1 MATMLKFRL
10 KNMDCA
16 ACAAKLEYGLNK
28 ADGVEDAV
36 VDFVNQTLFVQTGEM
51 QHVVK
56 TARAIDP
63 KVELILKSDR
73 AISPDAGDDGGGI
86 NFKKEMGLL
95 VAATVLFG
103 WLLTNEDRLTGSS
116 LLAWP
121 MLIVF
126 AAYVMAGGN
135 VIANAFK
142 TIRRGTLFDENVL
155 MVIATGGAMAI
166 QAYSEAV
173 GVMIFFKIGE
183 LLQASA
189 VSRSRRSIQALLAA
203 RPDQAV
209 LKTTHGLRTV
219 APESVSVGD
228 ILVVKPGQK
237 IPLDGNVLEGRSHL
251 DTAALTGEPV
261 PLSVKPG
268 DPVMAGQISTTGALT
283 VEVTR
288 PFKESSI
295 ARVMDLV
302 ENATARKA
310 RTEKFITTFARY
322 YTPAVVLIAAAI
334 AFLPPLLTG
343 ASYQTWIYRALVL
356 LVISCPCALVISIPL
371 GYFAGLGRASREGI
385 LVKGSNYI
393 DVLAAV
399 KTVVFDKTGTL
410 TIGVFRVKDVVS
422 RNGFSKD
429 QLLEFASAAEF
440 QSTHPIATSILA
452 AFRDRG
458 GRLNESQILAH
469 TVHAGQGVT
478 ARYGERS
485 ILVGNDSFLHL
496 KAIDHDQCEF
506 DDTIAH
512 IAVDGRYAGR
522 IIIGDELRPDALDAI
537 QALRN
542 QGVDHIAM
550 LTGDNDCAARAVAD
564 KLGLDHYVADLLP
577 EEKVAVLERIGRD
590 RTNGKLAFV
599 GDGINDAPVIAR
611 ADVGLAMGALG
622 SDAAVE
628 TADVVFMTDTPRKM
642 AEAVA
647 IAKQTRRVVW
657 QNILL
662 AFAVKGV
669 FLSFG
674 ALGLATMWEAV
685 FADVGTALLAVANAT
700 RILRG

>member
-1 MATMLKFRL
+1 MATMLKFHL

-16 ACAAKLEYGLNK
+16 ACAAKLEHGLNK
-28 ADGVEDAV
+28 AEGVEDAV
-36 VDFVNQTLFVQTGEM
+36 VDFVNQTLFVQTGDL
-51 QHVVK
+51 QHVVQ

-63 KVELILKSDR
+63 KVELIPKSDR
-73 AISPDAGDDGGGI
+73 AISPDAGDDSGGI
-86 NFKKEMGLL
+86 NFRKEMGLL
-95 VAATVLFG
+95 VAATLLFG
-103 WLLTNEDRLTGSS
+103 WLLTNEDVHAGSP
-116 LLAWP
+116 LFAWP
-121 MLIVF
+121 MLIVL

-155 MVIATGGAMAI
+155 MVIATGGAIAI

-183 LLQASA
+183 LLQAGA
-189 VSRSRRSIQALLAA
+189 VSRSRRSIHALLAA

-209 LKTTHGLRTV
+209 LKTLQGLRTV
-219 APESVSVGD
+219 TPESVAVGD

-237 IPLDGNVLEGRSHL
+237 IPLDGKVLEGQSHI
-251 DTAALTGEPV
+251 DTSALTGEPV

-302 ENATARKA
+302 ENATSRKA

-322 YTPAVVLIAAAI
+322 YTPAVVLIAATI
-334 AFLPPLLTG
+334 AFLPPLLAG

-371 GYFAGLGRASREGI
+371 GYFGGLGRASRQGI
-385 LVKGSNYI
+385 LIKGSNYL

-410 TIGVFRVKDVVS
+410 TKGVFRVKDVVS

-429 QLLEFASAAEF
+429 QLLEFAAAAEF
-440 QSTHPIATSILA
+440 QSNHPIATSILT
-452 AFRDRG
+452 AFKDRG
-458 GRLNESQILAH
+458 GRLNASQIFAH

-485 ILVGNDSFLHL
+485 ILVGNDSFLHMM
-496 KAIDHDQCEF
+496 AIDHDQCEF
-506 DDTIAH
+506 DDTVAH
-512 IAVDGRYAGR
+512 IAVDGQYAGR
-522 IIIGDELRPDALDAI
+522 IAIGDELRLDAADAI
-537 QALRN
+537 QALRD

-564 KLGLDHYVADLLP
+564 KLGLDGYDADLLP
-577 EEKVAVLERIGRD
+577 EEKVAVLERIGRERPD
-590 RTNGKLAFV
+590 GKIAFV

-628 TADVVFMTDTPRKM
+628 TADVVLMTDTPRKM

-674 ALGLATMWEAV
+674 AFGLATMWEAV

>member
-1 MATMLKFRL
+1 
-10 KNMDCA
+10 
-16 ACAAKLEYGLNK
+16 
-28 ADGVEDAV
+28 
-36 VDFVNQTLFVQTGEM
+36 VDFGNQTLFVQTGEI

-63 KVELILKSDR
+63 KVELIPKSDR
-73 AISPDAGDDGGGI
+73 AISPDAGDDNEGI
-86 NFKKEMGLL
+86 NFKKEIGLL

-103 WLLTNEDRLTGSS
+103 WLLINEHELAGAS
-116 LLAWP
+116 LFTWP
-121 MLIVF
+121 MLIVL
-126 AAYVMAGGN
+126 AAYVMAGGK
-135 VIANAFK
+135 VIANAFQ

-155 MVIATGGAMAI
+155 MVIATGGAIGI

-183 LLQASA
+183 LLQAGA
-189 VSRSRRSIQALLAA
+189 VSRSRRSIHALLAA

-209 LKTTHGLRTV
+209 VKTTQGLRTV
-219 APESVSVGD
+219 TPESVAIGD

-237 IPLDGNVLEGRSHL
+237 IPLDGNVLEGQSHL
-251 DTAALTGEPV
+251 DTSALTGEPV

-288 PFKESSI
+288 PFRESSI

-322 YTPAVVLIAAAI
+322 YTPAVVLIAAAL
-334 AFLPPLLTG
+334 ALLPPLLTG

-371 GYFAGLGRASREGI
+371 GYFGGLGRASRQGI
-385 LVKGSNYI
+385 LVKGSNYL

-410 TIGVFRVKDVVS
+410 TKGVFRVKDVVS

-429 QLLEFASAAEF
+429 QLLELAAAAEF
-440 QSTHPIATSILA
+440 QSNHPIATSILTA
-452 AFRDRG
+452 YKDRG
-458 GRLNESQILAH
+458 GRLNESRILAH
-469 TVHAGQGVT
+469 TVHPGQGVT

-506 DDTIAH
+506 DDTVAH
-512 IAVDGRYAGR
+512 IAVDGQYAGH
-522 IIIGDELRPDALDAI
+522 IAIGDELRPDALDAI
-537 QALRN
+537 QALRD

-564 KLGLDHYVADLLP
+564 KLGLDRYDADLLP
-577 EEKVAVLERIGRD
+577 ENKVTVLERIGRD
-590 RTNGKLAFV
+590 RPNGKMAFV

-628 TADVVFMTDTPRKM
+628 TADVVLMTDTPRKM
-642 AEAVA
+642 AEAIA

-674 ALGLATMWEAV
+674 AFGLATMWEAV
-685 FADVGTALLAVANAT
+685 FADMGTALLAVANAT

>member
-16 ACAAKLEYGLNK
+16 ACAAKLEHGLNK

-36 VDFVNQTLFVQTGEM
+36 VDFVNQTLFVQTGEI

-63 KVELILKSDR
+63 KVELIPKSDR
-73 AISPDAGDDGGGI
+73 TIPPAAGDDIEGI
-86 NFKKEMGLL
+86 NFKREVGLL

-103 WLLTNEDRLTGSS
+103 WLLINEHELAGAS
-116 LLAWP
+116 LLTWP
-121 MLIVF
+121 MLVVL

-135 VIANAFK
+135 VIANAFQ
-142 TIRRGTLFDENVL
+142 TIRRGTFFDENVL
-155 MVIATGGAMAI
+155 MVIATGGAIGI

-183 LLQASA
+183 LLQAGA
-189 VSRSRRSIQALLAA
+189 VSRSRRSIHALLAA

-209 LKTTHGLRTV
+209 VKTMQGLRTV
-219 APESVSVGD
+219 TPESVAVGD

-237 IPLDGNVLEGRSHL
+237 IPLDGNVLEGQSHI
-251 DTAALTGEPV
+251 DTSALTGEPV

-288 PFKESSI
+288 PFRESSI

-371 GYFAGLGRASREGI
+371 GYFGGLGRASRQGI
-385 LVKGSNYI
+385 LVKGSNFI

-410 TIGVFRVKDVVS
+410 TKGVFRVKDVVS
-422 RNGFSKD
+422 RNGFSED
-429 QLLEFASAAEF
+429 QLLEFAAAAEF
-440 QSTHPIATSILA
+440 QSNHPIATSILSFFA
-452 AFRDRG
+452 DRG

-478 ARYGERS
+478 ARYDERS

-506 DDTIAH
+506 DDTVAH
-512 IAVDGRYAGR
+512 IAVDGQYAGH
-522 IIIGDELRPDALDAI
+522 ITIGDELRPDAVEAI
-537 QALRN
+537 KALRD

-564 KLGLDHYVADLLP
+564 KLGLDRYDADLLP
-577 EEKVAVLERIGRD
+577 EEKVAVFEKIGRD
-590 RTNGKLAFV
+590 RPNGKIAFV

-628 TADVVFMTDTPRKM
+628 TADVVFITDTPRKM

-674 ALGLATMWEAV
+674 AFGLATMWEAV

>member
-1 MATMLKFRL
+1 MATMRKFRL
-10 KNMDCA
+10 KNLDCA
-16 ACAAKLEYGLNK
+16 ACAAKLEHGLNK
-28 ADGVEDAV
+28 ADGVEGAV
-36 VDFVNQTLFVQTGEM
+36 VDFVNQTLFVQTGEI

-63 KVELILKSDR
+63 KVELIPKSDR
-73 AISPDAGDDGGGI
+73 TIPSAAGDDNEGI
-86 NFKKEMGLL
+86 NFKKEVGLL
-95 VAATVLFG
+95 VAAIVLFG
-103 WLLTNEDRLTGSS
+103 WLLTNEHELAGAS
-116 LLAWP
+116 LFTWP
-121 MLIVF
+121 MLIVL

-135 VIANAFK
+135 VIANAFQ

-155 MVIATGGAMAI
+155 MVIATGGAIGI

-183 LLQASA
+183 LLQAGA
-189 VSRSRRSIQALLAA
+189 VSRSRRSIHALLAA

-209 LKTTHGLRTV
+209 VKTTQGLRTV
-219 APESVSVGD
+219 TPESVAIGD

-237 IPLDGNVLEGRSHL
+237 IPLDGNVLEGQSHL
-251 DTAALTGEPV
+251 DTSALTGEPV

-288 PFKESSI
+288 PFRESSI

-322 YTPAVVLIAAAI
+322 YTPAVVLIAAAL
-334 AFLPPLLTG
+334 ALLPPLLTG

-371 GYFAGLGRASREGI
+371 GYFGGLGRASRQGI
-385 LVKGSNYI
+385 LVKGSNYL

-410 TIGVFRVKDVVS
+410 TKGVFRVKDVAS

-429 QLLEFASAAEF
+429 QLLELAAAAEF
-440 QSTHPIATSILA
+440 QSNHPIATSILTA
-452 AFRDRG
+452 YKDRG
-458 GRLNESQILAH
+458 GRLNESRILAH
-469 TVHAGQGVT
+469 TVHPGQGVT

-506 DDTIAH
+506 DDTVAH
-512 IAVDGRYAGR
+512 IAVDGQYAGH
-522 IIIGDELRPDALDAI
+522 ITIGDELRPDALDAI
-537 QALRN
+537 QALRH

-564 KLGLDHYVADLLP
+564 KLDLDGYHADLLP
-577 EEKVAVLERIGRD
+577 ENKVTVLERIGRD
-590 RTNGKLAFV
+590 RPNGKMAFV

-628 TADVVFMTDTPRKM
+628 TADVVLMRDTPRKM
-642 AEAVA
+642 AEAIAV
-647 IAKQTRRVVW
+647 AKQTRRVVW

-674 ALGLATMWEAV
+674 AFGLATMWEAV
-685 FADVGTALLAVANAT
+685 FADMGTALLAVANAT

>member
-16 ACAAKLEYGLNK
+16 ACAAKLEHGLNK
-28 ADGVEDAV
+28 TDGVEDAV
-36 VDFVNQTLFVQTGEM
+36 VDFVNQTLFVQTGDI

-63 KVELILKSDR
+63 KVELIPKSDR
-73 AISPDAGDDGGGI
+73 TISPAAGDDNEGI
-86 NFKKEMGLL
+86 NFRKEMGLL

-103 WLLTNEDRLTGSS
+103 WLLTNEHRLAGAS
-116 LLAWP
+116 LFTWP
-121 MLIVF
+121 MLIVL

-135 VIANAFK
+135 VITNAFQ
-142 TIRRGTLFDENVL
+142 TIRRGALFDENVL
-155 MVIATGGAMAI
+155 MVIATGGAIGI

-183 LLQASA
+183 LLQAGA
-189 VSRSRRSIQALLAA
+189 VSRSRRSIHALLAA

-209 LKTTHGLRTV
+209 VKTMQGLRTV
-219 APESVSVGD
+219 TPESVSVGD

-237 IPLDGNVLEGRSHL
+237 IPLDGNVLEGQSHL
-251 DTAALTGEPV
+251 DTSALTGEPV

-288 PFKESSI
+288 PFRESSI
-295 ARVMDLV
+295 ARVMELV

-322 YTPAVVLIAAAI
+322 YTPAVVFIAAAI

-371 GYFAGLGRASREGI
+371 GYFGGLGRASRQGI
-385 LVKGSNYI
+385 LVKGSNYL

-410 TIGVFRVKDVVS
+410 TKGVFRVKDVVS

-429 QLLEFASAAEF
+429 ELLEFAAAAEF
-440 QSTHPIATSILA
+440 QSNHPIATSILTA
-452 AFRDRG
+452 YKDRG

-469 TVHAGQGVT
+469 TVHGGQGVT
-478 ARYGERS
+478 ARYGERF

-512 IAVDGRYAGR
+512 IAVDGQYAGH
-522 IIIGDELRPDALDAI
+522 ILIGDELRPDALDAI
-537 QALRN
+537 QALRD

-564 KLGLDHYVADLLP
+564 ELGLDRYDADLLP
-577 EEKVAVLERIGRD
+577 EEKVTVFEKISRD
-590 RTNGKLAFV
+590 RPNGKIAFV

-628 TADVVFMTDTPRKM
+628 TADVVLMTDTPRKM

-674 ALGLATMWEAV
+674 AFGLATMWEAV
-685 FADVGTALLAVANAT
+685 FADMGTALLAVANAT

>member
-1 MATMLKFRL
+1 MLKFRL

-16 ACAAKLEYGLNK
+16 ACAAKLEHGLNK

-36 VDFVNQTLFVQTGEM
+36 VDFVNQTLFVQTGEI

-63 KVELILKSDR
+63 KVELIPKSDR
-73 AISPDAGDDGGGI
+73 TIPPAAGDDIEGI
-86 NFKKEMGLL
+86 NFKREVGLL

-103 WLLTNEDRLTGSS
+103 WLLINEHELAGAS
-116 LLAWP
+116 LLTWP
-121 MLIVF
+121 MLVVL

-135 VIANAFK
+135 VIANAFQ
-142 TIRRGTLFDENVL
+142 TIRRGTFFDENVL
-155 MVIATGGAMAI
+155 MVIATGGAIGI

-183 LLQASA
+183 LLQAGA
-189 VSRSRRSIQALLAA
+189 VSRSRRSIHALLAA

-209 LKTTHGLRTV
+209 VKTMQGLRTV
-219 APESVSVGD
+219 TPESVAVGD

-237 IPLDGNVLEGRSHL
+237 IPLDGNVLEGQSHL
-251 DTAALTGEPV
+251 DTSALTGEPV

-288 PFKESSI
+288 PFRESSI

-322 YTPAVVLIAAAI
+322 YTPAVVLIATAI
-334 AFLPPLLTG
+334 AFLPPLLTD

-371 GYFAGLGRASREGI
+371 GYFGGLGRASRQGI
-385 LVKGSNYI
+385 LVKGSNFI

-410 TIGVFRVKDVVS
+410 TKGVFRVKDVVS
-422 RNGFSKD
+422 RNGFSED
-429 QLLEFASAAEF
+429 QLLEFAAAAEF
-440 QSTHPIATSILA
+440 QSNHPIATSILSFFA
-452 AFRDRG
+452 DRG

-478 ARYGERS
+478 ARYDERS

-506 DDTIAH
+506 DDTVAH
-512 IAVDGRYAGR
+512 IAVDGQYAGH
-522 IIIGDELRPDALDAI
+522 ITIGDELRPDAVEAI
-537 QALRN
+537 KALRD

-564 KLGLDHYVADLLP
+564 KLGLDRYDANLLP
-577 EEKVAVLERIGRD
+577 EEKVMVFEKIGRD
-590 RTNGKLAFV
+590 RPNGKIAFV

-628 TADVVFMTDTPRKM
+628 TADVVFITDTPRKM

-674 ALGLATMWEAV
+674 AFGLATMWEAV

>member
-1 MATMLKFRL
+1 M
-10 KNMDCA
+10 
-16 ACAAKLEYGLNK
+16 
-28 ADGVEDAV
+28 
-36 VDFVNQTLFVQTGEM
+36 
-51 QHVVK
+51 
-56 TARAIDP
+56 
-63 KVELILKSDR
+63 
-73 AISPDAGDDGGGI
+73 
-86 NFKKEMGLL
+86 
-95 VAATVLFG
+95 
-103 WLLTNEDRLTGSS
+103 
-116 LLAWP
+116 
-121 MLIVF
+121 
-126 AAYVMAGGN
+126 
-135 VIANAFK
+135 
-142 TIRRGTLFDENVL
+142 
-155 MVIATGGAMAI
+155 
-166 QAYSEAV
+166 
-173 GVMIFFKIGE
+173 
-183 LLQASA
+183 
-189 VSRSRRSIQALLAA
+189 
-203 RPDQAV
+203 
-209 LKTTHGLRTV
+209 
-219 APESVSVGD
+219 
-228 ILVVKPGQK
+228 
-237 IPLDGNVLEGRSHL
+237 
-251 DTAALTGEPV
+251 
-261 PLSVKPG
+261 
-268 DPVMAGQISTTGALT
+268 
-283 VEVTR
+283 
-288 PFKESSI
+288 
-295 ARVMDLV
+295 
-302 ENATARKA
+302 
-310 RTEKFITTFARY
+310 
-322 YTPAVVLIAAAI
+322 
-334 AFLPPLLTG
+334 
-343 ASYQTWIYRALVL
+343 
-356 LVISCPCALVISIPL
+356 
-371 GYFAGLGRASREGI
+371 
-385 LVKGSNYI
+385 
-393 DVLAAV
+393 
-399 KTVVFDKTGTL
+399 
-410 TIGVFRVKDVVS
+410 
-422 RNGFSKD
+422 
-429 QLLEFASAAEF
+429 
-440 QSTHPIATSILA
+440 
-452 AFRDRG
+452 
-458 GRLNESQILAH
+458 NESQILAH

>member
-1 MATMLKFRL
+1 
-10 KNMDCA
+10 MDCA
-16 ACAAKLEYGLNK
+16 ACAAKLEHGLNK
-28 ADGVEDAV
+28 ADGVDDAV
-36 VDFVNQTLFVQTGEM
+36 VDFVNQTLFVQTGEI

-63 KVELILKSDR
+63 KVELIPKSDR
-73 AISPDAGDDGGGI
+73 TIPSAASDDNEGI
-86 NFKKEMGLL
+86 NFKKEVGLL
-95 VAATVLFG
+95 VAAIVLFG
-103 WLLTNEDRLTGSS
+103 WLLTNEHELAGAS
-116 LLAWP
+116 LFTWP
-121 MLIVF
+121 MLIVL
-126 AAYVMAGGN
+126 AAYVMAGRN
-135 VIANAFK
+135 VIANAFQ
-142 TIRRGTLFDENVL
+142 TIRRGTFFDENVL
-155 MVIATGGAMAI
+155 MVIATGGAIAI

-183 LLQASA
+183 LLQAGA
-189 VSRSRRSIQALLAA
+189 VSRSRRSIHALLAA

-209 LKTTHGLRTV
+209 VKTLQGLRTV
-219 APESVSVGD
+219 TPESVAVGD
-228 ILVVKPGQK
+228 IIVVKPGQK
-237 IPLDGNVLEGRSHL
+237 IPLDGNVREGQSHL
-251 DTAALTGEPV
+251 DTSALTGEPV

-283 VEVTR
+283 VEVSR
-288 PFKESSI
+288 PFRESSI

-322 YTPAVVLIAAAI
+322 YTPAVVMIAAAI
-334 AFLPPLLTG
+334 ALLPPLLTG

-371 GYFAGLGRASREGI
+371 GYFGGLGRASRQGI

-410 TIGVFRVKDVVS
+410 TKGVFQVKNVVS

-429 QLLEFASAAEF
+429 QLLEFAAAAEF
-440 QSTHPIATSILA
+440 QSNHPIATSILA
-452 AFRDRG
+452 AFKDRG
-458 GRLNESQILAH
+458 GLLNESGIIAH
-469 TVHAGQGVT
+469 TVHPGQGVT
-478 ARYGERS
+478 ARYDKRS

-506 DDTIAH
+506 DDTVAH
-512 IAVDGRYAGR
+512 IAVDGQYAGH
-522 IIIGDELRPDALDAI
+522 ITIGDELRPDAIDAI
-537 QALRN
+537 QALRD

-550 LTGDNDCAARAVAD
+550 LTGDNDCTARAVAD
-564 KLGLDHYVADLLP
+564 KLGLDGYNADLLP
-577 EEKVAVLERIGRD
+577 EEKVTVFEKIGRD
-590 RTNGKLAFV
+590 RPNGKIAFV

-628 TADVVFMTDTPRKM
+628 TADVVLIADTPRKM

-674 ALGLATMWEAV
+674 AFGLATMWEAV
-685 FADVGTALLAVANAT
+685 FADMGTALLAVANAT